1 MMGARH
7 SCRFGV
13 ARAKRLR
20 MRSDVRTV
28 KRRERRAPG
37 RHHENISALRGPDWM
52 RFTAASLMKIPTLS
66 TTGNLLL
73 IMATLL
79 GTQLFAKLDA
89 AETGLETAMRQ
100 HMTSLMELVATNRAL
115 ALQQTLAGLEKTP
128 TKQLWG
134 VDLAMIFGHDRRVA
148 QPLRGGERV
157 KRFTECRE
165 YLQRG
170 LALAETALK
179 AHPGD
184 QSLTYQ
190 MGELKSA
197 LALASLEAGETATVK
212 NLARAQLAANIDPKD
227 WNYGNV
233 IHNANAQLG
242 RAALRDGDKAAA
254 AEFLLKAGATP
265 GSPQLNSFGPD
276 FTLARELLEAGDS
289 KTVLAYFDLVQKFW
303 VDAAR
308 KQGGALSERLANE
321 HATRLDQWRAEIRA
335 GRKPKNF

>member
-1 MMGARH
+1 
-7 SCRFGV
+7 
-13 ARAKRLR
+13 
-20 MRSDVRTV
+20 
-28 KRRERRAPG
+28 
-37 RHHENISALRGPDWM
+37 
-52 RFTAASLMKIPTLS
+52 MKTLNS
-66 TTGNLLL
+66 TSGGNLLL
-73 IMATLL
+73 AVAALV
-79 GTQLFAKLDA
+79 GTHFFSVLHA

-100 HMTSLMELVATNRAL
+100 HMTSLMQLVSTNRAL
-115 ALQQTLAGLEKTP
+115 ALQQTLAGLEQTP

-148 QPLRGGERV
+148 QPLRGAERA
-157 KRFTECRE
+157 KRFSECRE

-184 QSLTYQ
+184 QSLTFQ
-190 MGELKSA
+190 LAEIRSA

-212 NLARAQLAANIDPKD
+212 NLARQQLAANTDPKD

-242 RAALRDGDKAAA
+242 RAALRDGDKTAA

-289 KTVLAYFDLVQKFW
+289 KTVLAYLDLVQKFW
-303 VDAAR
+303 VDATR
-308 KQGGALSERLANE
+308 KQGGALSERLASD
-321 HATRLDQWRAEIRA
+321 HAARLDHWRAEIRA